1 MLIRL
6 RTEARVHKLELAP
19 GATVLNLRQKV
30 LEKLVEEEGVKEW
43 ATFQIAT
50 TQDGSGEL
58 ADDQNTLEEAGLGH
72 GSMVFVYGLHS
83 ESTSSVQAPAP
94 SAPAP
99 AVVNARSTGTEVRAT
114 VCSLPRPHRHPAKRR
129 ARPDD
134 APLPPPLQLQN
145 VEPVRA
151 PIPVRRERLLPP
163 NPPPRRANYAANNAP
178 PPQNNIG
185 NYWPFNMFNMN
196 ANQGGQRLGGADAAA
211 PARGGIFGGGRQG
224 GYGAIPQQDNMH
236 GLLNP
241 SQGLVSIF
249 FSGMTVRIIAIFDG
263 LQLFFN
269 VLEPSP
275 LQPLFVALVWGPFVG
290 YYAGARYRRKLAG
303 AYAFYWL
310 ARINIFAFFMVTGV
324 YPFLQLIS
332 ICFSAFM
339 LWYVIKFWQSLG
351 RLSDADV
358 DLLATRPA
366 REWLQDGNQGAMY

>member
-114 VCSLPRPHRHPAKRR
+114 
-129 ARPDD
+129 
-134 APLPPPLQLQN
+134 N